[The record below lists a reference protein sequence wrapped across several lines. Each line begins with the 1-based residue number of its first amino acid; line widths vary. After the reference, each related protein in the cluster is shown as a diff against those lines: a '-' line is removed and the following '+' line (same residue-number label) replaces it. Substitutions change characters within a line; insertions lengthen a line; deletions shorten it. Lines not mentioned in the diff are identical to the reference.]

1 MLNDLNHGCAAQRP
15 WLADYAEGLLPA
27 AEAAQVAAHLPGC
40 PACQAEL
47 TQLRTLL
54 QDLDALPAEVPPLA
68 LRENFLVLLA
78 REKAAL
84 AAATTEAEALAAV
97 AGSEASTLALAA
109 PLQASRGGQPLPAGA
124 AGAAAPA
131 ETAAADTSR
140 LRTQQWLRIAAS
152 VALVALGTALG
163 LLFRFTNQSQN
174 QPVAAAP
181 TATAQLASQLTAA
194 AQRPATATDRL
205 RLLSEMPTEL
215 APGDPAVQAL
225 IHTLVADPNPNV
237 RLAACEALYRL
248 RADPRVGPALVE
260 ALPLQTDPNV
270 QITLIEMLV
279 ALREKR
285 AVPQLEQLSQQPEAL
300 PAVRQQAASGLGQ
313 LI

>member
-40 PACQAEL
+40 SACQAEL

-84 AAATTEAEALAAV
+84 AAATTEAGALAAV

-124 AGAAAPA
+124 A